1 MLKNLITFF
10 SIAFFIGNIFAGT
23 TGKIAGRITDADTGE
38 PLIGA
43 NVMVKDSYF
52 GASTDLDGYYVILNI
67 PPGTY
72 ILQVEYIGY
81 NTQEITE
88 VKVNIDLTA
97 SIDISL
103 PSTTLETA
111 ETITIVAERQKIQ
124 KDLTA
129 TTSVI
134 DNEIIEALPVTEI
147 SEVLK
152 LQAGYVDGHMRGG
165 RSGEVAYWVDGIPV
179 TDAYDGGTVVD
190 VNKDMI
196 QELQVISGAFNA
208 EYGNAMSGIVNMVT
222 KGGSNDFGGSF
233 TSYFGDY
240 YSTHSDIF
248 WNTDKFNPL
257 SIYNFDG
264 SIHGA
269 LIRDKVFYYLNGRHI
284 YFGGWYYGKEEYKP
298 NNVSLIVPIE
308 NNQELFIKNRELDG
322 KGSGDYVPMNWNRKN
337 YGQMKLIYKMTPT
350 INILSNTIYDDVEYR
365 DYDRAYKLNPK
376 GDLKRFRTGTAQM
389 FKITH
394 ILSPE
399 TFYDLAITGF
409 LKEYKHYTYAD
420 PHNSNYVH
428 PSLNNSPLNYSFKTG
443 GTNLHRFKRETLT
456 LLGKLD
462 FTSQMT
468 KFHQVKW
475 GAEYRQYQLKYDD
488 YTLQPIETDAN
499 FNPYNLNDSPYI
511 GTEIPHDSTRFRA
524 LYTREPIEASVYLQD
539 KMEFNEFILNIGVR
553 LDYFDSKAQIPN
565 DPRDPDIND
574 PRKSENREK
583 TYEERLTYW
592 YKDSK
597 PKIQASPRIG
607 AAFPISE
614 TGKVYFSY
622 GYFFQRPSFELLYT
636 NPDYYI
642 PDTEGGAVLVGNP
655 DLDPEK
661 TVQGELGIQQE
672 IFDNILV
679 DATIFF
685 RDIRDLTG
693 TRAELIELPGLQRYA
708 QFSNSDLGLIKGFI
722 LALTKRM
729 SNNFAA
735 SFDYT
740 FQIAEGT
747 ASDPEDALDAQNADA
762 LPEVQL
768 ISLNWDQR
776 HTINT
781 SLTYASTT
789 WGASTIFRYG
799 SGLPYTPQYTNDI
812 SILLTNRGTKPST
825 TNVDLK
831 IYKDFSISNFE
842 FTFFTRIF
850 NLFDT
855 QNEVN
860 VYDDSGRAG
869 YTTDKVNAEASNP
882 PEYINSLDEW
892 FTNATHYSE
901 PRRIEFGLTVSF

>member
-1 MLKNLITFF
+1 MLKYLFTIGIILLIISST
-10 SIAFFIGNIFAGT
+10 FAGT
-23 TGKIAGRITDADTGE
+23 TGKIAGRVTDADTNE

-43 NVMVKDSYF
+43 NVIVKDSYF
-52 GASTDLDGYYVILNI
+52 GASTDLDGYYAILNL

-72 ILQVEYIGY
+72 TLQVEYIGY
-81 NTQEITE
+81 NTTEITN
-88 VKVNIDLTA
+88 VKVSIDLTTP
-97 SIDISL
+97 IDISL
-103 PSTTLETA
+103 SEQTLETS

-129 TTSVI
+129 TTSVVDDDVI
-134 DNEIIEALPVTEI
+134 AALPVTEV
-147 SEVLK
+147 SEVLT

-196 QELQVISGAFNA
+196 QELQVVSGAFNA

-233 TSYFGDY
+233 TTYLGDY
-240 YSTHSDIF
+240 YSTHTDIF
-248 WNTDKFNPL
+248 WDIDNFNPL

-264 SIHGA
+264 SVHGA
-269 LIRDKVFYYLNGRHI
+269 IVKDKVFYYLNGRHI
-284 YFGGWYYGKEEYKP
+284 YFGGWYKGKEEYRP
-298 NNVSLIVPIE
+298 NNVSLIIPLE
-308 NNQELFIKNRELDG
+308 NNEEFFVKYRESDG
-322 KGSGDYVPMNWNRKN
+322 QGSGDYVPMNWNRKN

-376 GDLKRFRTGTAQM
+376 GDLKRFRTGVAQM
-389 FKITH
+389 FKLTH

-399 TFYDLAITGF
+399 TFYDLALTGF
-409 LKEYKHYTYAD
+409 QKDYKEYTYKD
-420 PHNSNYVH
+420 PHDPRYVH
-428 PSLNNSPLNYSFKTG
+428 PSLNDPPLNFSFKTG
-443 GTNLHRFKRETLT
+443 GTNLHRFNRETFT

-462 FTSQMT
+462 LTSQIS
-468 KFHQVKW
+468 KNHQIKT
-475 GAEYRQYQLKYDD
+475 GAEYRQYELKYDD
-488 YTLQPIETDAN
+488 YTLQPTDSTAN
-499 FNPYNLNDSPYI
+499 FNPYEMNDSPYI
-511 GTEIPHDSTRFRA
+511 TTEIPNASTRFRA
-524 LYTREPIEASVYLQD
+524 LYTRKPEEASFYVQD
-539 KMEFNEFILNIGVR
+539 KMEFNDFILNIGIR
-553 LDYFDSKAQIPN
+553 FDYFDAKAKIPS
-565 DPRDPDIND
+565 DPQDPDIND
-574 PRKSENREK
+574 PRKQENINK
-583 TYEERLTYW
+583 SYEERLKYW
-592 YKDSK
+592 YKDTD
-597 PKIQASPRIG
+597 PKFQFSPRIG
-607 AAFPISE
+607 AAFPISS

-655 DLDPEK
+655 NLDPEK

-672 IFDNILV
+672 IFNNVLV

-708 QFSNSDLGLIKGFI
+708 MYSNSDLGLVKGFI

-729 SNNFAA
+729 SSNFAA
-735 SFDYT
+735 SLDYT

-747 ASDPEDALDAQNADA
+747 ASDPEDALDSQNADA

-789 WGASTIFRYG
+789 WGASSVIRYG

-812 SILLTNRGTKPST
+812 SILLTNKDTKPPT
-825 TNVDLK
+825 TTVDLK
-831 IYKDFSISNFE
+831 LYKDFKISTFD
-842 FTFFTRIF
+842 FTFFTRVF

-855 QNEVN
+855 LNETN

-869 YTTDKVNAEASNP
+869 YTTDEVNARASNP
-882 PEYINSLDEW
+882 QEYVNSLDKW